1 MQKIYIVRLS
11 DDERQLCLA
20 IIKKLKGSSQ
30 KVRRANILLQAD
42 VNGPNWKD
50 QEIADAYHCTRQC
63 VENVRQRLVTEG
75 FDIALHGKKREV
87 PPRAK
92 LLDGKQEA
100 DVIALRLGNPPQGRN
115 AWTLRLLAEKVV
127 ELEIAPAISHTTV
140 ANTLKKT
147 TLRDAKFN
155 TT

>member
-11 DDERQLCLA
+11 EEERQICLA

-30 KVRRANILLQAD
+30 KVRRANILLKAD
-42 VNGPNWKD
+42 ANGPGWKD
-50 QEIADAYHCTRQC
+50 QDIADAYHCTRQC

-75 FDIALHGKKREV
+75 FDIALHGKKRET

-92 LLDGKQEA
+92 LLDGKQEG
-100 DVIALRLGNPPQGRN
+100 DVIALRLSEPPKGRN